1 MKFRGTLVAQTTHA
15 GSLLEVDVPDV
26 EGIPTA
32 HCTRGTTCIVSRE
45 RGGSTVG
52 ARALNPQNRV
62 ALYQMGGEQGP
73 IFTAVV
79 VK

>member
-1 MKFRGTLVAQTTHA
+1 MKYRGDLVAETTHA
-15 GSLLEVDVPDV
+15 GSLLEVDVPDG

-32 HCTRGTTCIVSRE
+32 HCTRGTKCSVSRE

-62 ALYQMGGEQGP
+62 ALYRMAGAEGP
-73 IFTAVV
+73 IFSAVV